1 MRVSLSPEDF
11 KEILLSH
18 HPDLPCFRDDVVI
31 VCNRRICAG
40 CLFAYPTALAV
51 LILLGPFGYESVII
65 AVLLALVSMFRRF
78 SKNRIVQNF
87 FRMVAGIAL
96 GFGLGG
102 GYWAIVNGQWS
113 MLLLLVS
120 GAGVYSL
127 VKLHSIKRKLECS
140 TNPAGGCKS

>member
-1 MRVSLSPEDF
+1 MRVSLSPEEF

-31 VCNRRICAG
+31 VFNRRICAG

-51 LILLGPFGYESVII
+51 LILLGPFGFDSIII
-65 AVLLALVSMFRRF
+65 AVLLAIVSQIRRF
-78 SKNRIVQNF
+78 SKNRIIQNF
-87 FRMVAGIAL
+87 FRMIAGVAL

-102 GYWAIVNGQWS
+102 GYWAIVNGQWF
-113 MLLLLVS
+113 MVLLLVS

-127 VKLHSIKRKLECS
+127 LKLYSIKRKLERN
-140 TNPAGGCKS
+140 TNPAVACKS